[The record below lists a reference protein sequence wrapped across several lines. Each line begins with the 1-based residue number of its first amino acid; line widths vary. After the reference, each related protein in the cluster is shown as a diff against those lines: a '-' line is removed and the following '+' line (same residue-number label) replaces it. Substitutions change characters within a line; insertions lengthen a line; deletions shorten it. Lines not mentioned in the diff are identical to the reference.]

1 MKIKK
6 YLNFCFYILTPILL
20 TSTGEIFLKHNINSM
35 HLAIT
40 PSTILFIVANPFIL
54 LSISFII
61 LAGLLWI
68 IGLSKFQLSFMYP
81 FLTLNYVLITSGA
94 IIFLKEEVSIFT
106 ILAILFIIIGLIFIS
121 KSNYSE
127 I

>member
-1 MKIKK
+1 M
-6 YLNFCFYILTPILL
+6 PILL

-40 PSTILFIVANPFIL
+40 PSTILLIVANPFIL

-61 LAGLLWI
+61 LAGVLWI